1 MGSNHV
7 TKKGMRGIIQH
18 QHTPYWLR
26 NVRLEQGYRYENDHI
41 TGTISEL
48 FDLWIEHGKIMRI
61 VKTKNRNISD
71 SLTVTTELMNE
82 EEAELAKPCSDRDAG
97 GMLLL
102 PGFREMHIH
111 IDKTYY
117 GGPWIAPTPPEGIF
131 KRIAEECELLPRQL
145 PHAQER
151 AVKVLSLLQ
160 SSGVTHV
167 QTHCNIDPQI
177 GLANLEATVSAAAQ
191 FSESLT
197 CEIVAFPQHGLLRSG
212 VVAEMKEALRR
223 GARWVGGVDP
233 ATVDNDIEK
242 SLFTIMDLA
251 VEANAG
257 VDIHIHD
264 PGHLGTFTMNRLAAM
279 TEQAGWQGRVN
290 VSHALGFADVT
301 EAMQVQ
307 LAERFAELDIS
318 ITSTVP
324 LNRWMPYSLLKKYGV
339 RVELGEDTITD
350 HWGPFGRGDILERAG
365 RLAERERW
373 SSERGLAETLG
384 YITGGITPLDER
396 GNVQWPLIGD
406 PATAVLVQA
415 SCSAEAIARRST
427 RGAFIYQGNLVNG

>member
-1 MGSNHV
+1 MIRRDTEWCMSKPVSQTYGSSLDSNHV
-7 TKKGMRGIIQH
+7 TKKGMRSIIQH

-26 NVRLEQGYRYENDHI
+26 SVRLEQGYRYENDYI
-41 TGTISEL
+41 AGTISEL
-48 FDLWIEHGKIMRI
+48 FDLWIEDGKIMRI
-61 VKTKNRNISD
+61 VKAEERNIS
-71 SLTVTTELMNE
+71 E

-131 KRIAEECELLPRQL
+131 KRIAEERELLLRQL

-191 FSESLT
+191 FSQSLT

-223 GARWVGGVDP
+223 GH
-233 ATVDNDIEK
+233 
-242 SLFTIMDLA
+242 
-251 VEANAG
+251 AG
-257 VDIHIHD
+257 
-264 PGHLGTFTMNRLAAM
+264 
-279 TEQAGWQGRVN
+279 
-290 VSHALGFADVT
+290 
-301 EAMQVQ
+301 
-307 LAERFAELDIS
+307 
-318 ITSTVP
+318 
-324 LNRWMPYSLLKKYGV
+324 
-339 RVELGEDTITD
+339 
-350 HWGPFGRGDILERAG
+350 
-365 RLAERERW
+365 
-373 SSERGLAETLG
+373 
-384 YITGGITPLDER
+384 
-396 GNVQWPLIGD
+396 
-406 PATAVLVQA
+406 
-415 SCSAEAIARRST
+415 
-427 RGAFIYQGNLVNG
+427 